1 MSLPKRIIITGA
13 TGLIGK
19 RVARALRQRGESLVV
34 FSRDTPD
41 ARKAVRGAD
50 EYVAWQPEEQGPWA
64 NAVPGAHAVVH
75 LAGAPVYGHRWTESY
90 KRQIRDS
97 RVLGTRGLVRAMA
110 RAAVRPKVFI
120 CGSAVGYYGPRDDT
134 PLDESAGPGDDFL
147 AQVCAE
153 WEAEAR
159 KAEALGVRTVLLRTG
174 VVLDRGEGALP
185 QMMLPFKLFAGGPI
199 MPGTQWLSWIHID
212 DEVGILLRALDD
224 PAVSGPVNATA
235 PNPQTN
241 AEFTRALG
249 QAMGRPAWL
258 PVPQLGLKLALGEF
272 AESLTTGQRVL
283 PARIQQLGYEFRYP
297 TSEQA
302 LRQLL
307 GS

>member
-19 RVARALRQRGESLVV
+19 RVARELRRRGESLVV
-34 FSRDTPD
+34 FSRDTPT
-41 ARKAVRGAD
+41 ARKELRGAE

-64 NAVPGAHAVVH
+64 NAVPGAHAVIH
-75 LAGAPVYGHRWTESY
+75 LAGASIYGQRWSESY

-97 RVLGTRGLVRAMA
+97 RVLGTRGLVKAIA
-110 RAAVRPKVFI
+110 RAAVRPQVLI

-134 PLDESAGPGDDFL
+134 PLDESAAPGRDFL
-147 AQVCAE
+147 AQVCVE

-159 KAEALGVRTVLLRTG
+159 KAEALGVRVVLLRTG
-174 VVLDRGEGALP
+174 VVLDPHEGALS

-212 DEVGILLRALDD
+212 DEVGILLKALDD

-258 PVPQLGLKLALGEF
+258 PVPQAGLKLALGEF

-283 PARIQQLGYEFRYP
+283 PRRIQELGYQFQYP

-307 GS
+307 K

>member
-75 LAGAPVYGHRWTESY
+75 LAGASVYGHRWTESY

-97 RVLGTRGLVRAMA
+97 RVLGTRGLVKAMA

-159 KAEALGVRTVLLRTG
+159 KAEELGIRTVLLRTG

-212 DEVGILLRALDD
+212 DEVGILLKALDD

-272 AESLTTGQRVL
+272 AESLTTGQRAL
-283 PARIQQLGYEFRYP
+283 PARIQQLGYEFQYP

>member
-1 MSLPKRIIITGA
+1 MSLPKRIIVTGA

-19 RVARALRQRGESLVV
+19 RVARALRQRGEPLVV

-75 LAGAPVYGHRWTESY
+75 LAGASVYGHRWTESY

-97 RVLGTRGLVRAMA
+97 RVLGTRGLVKAMA

-147 AQVCAE
+147 AQVCVE

-159 KAEALGVRTVLLRTG
+159 KAEELGVRTVLLRTG
-174 VVLDRGEGALP
+174 VVLDRSEGALP

-212 DEVGILLRALDD
+212 DEVGILLKALDD

-283 PARIQQLGYEFRYP
+283 PARIQQLGYEFQYP